1 MFFFASVKFL
11 FFFDFLNFLDSEF
24 SIFSG
29 LYFFL
34 VYDFFGFWI
43 FFFLVFKY
51 FLAFLDFDLSGFSQ
65 VWVFLFKNLNFQ
77 KTPLFNI
84 HWLKVGSVLGPFLY
98 WNFPAGFLKR
108 MAPVKES
115 SSKGDTILFRN
126 SPLLELSFTGTILFR
141 YLFLQLFLGSNHF
154 HLRSFC
160 GCSNPILLFNR
171 KKKTCIELIFRYF
184 QIFFRYFCQIA

>member
-1 MFFFASVKFL
+1 
-11 FFFDFLNFLDSEF
+11 
-24 SIFSG
+24 
-29 LYFFL
+29 
-34 VYDFFGFWI
+34 
-43 FFFLVFKY
+43 
-51 FLAFLDFDLSGFSQ
+51 
-65 VWVFLFKNLNFQ
+65 
-77 KTPLFNI
+77 
-84 HWLKVGSVLGPFLY
+84 
-98 WNFPAGFLKR
+98 

-171 KKKTCIELIFRYF
+171 KKRKHALNLFSDIFKYF
-184 QIFFRYFCQIA
+184 LDIFAKLHNPRSVIYKNGS